1 MPGIAKNTVREN
13 LGYVES
19 IARVQANA
27 DAGLRTKQ
35 AKAKQARLSREA
47 AERRATAENPGRDTI
62 AYVEKYFP
70 FFKALYPL
78 AEHERFKSKA
88 VVEFREH
95 YIQKYGRA
103 ETNEARE
110 ARRAHFN
117 EQFEEWYAHNYA
129 DYTKEC
135 QKQAHDDAFAMYQEE
150 IARGA
155 DLGTSFEDAYEH
167 AQIAYMANRDSKRPL
182 NFSVTHFVNLF
193 RRMAGAEFAYL
204 LRTGENASPN
214 MREGARIVY
223 KERKAEIDAV
233 PRNGSTF
240 PRVSA
245 QPRVEE
251 VGPNGETSATHD
263 LVKETH
269 KSGGKG
275 QTVVAGTWVLR
286 QPSSSEA

>member
-27 DAGLRTKQ
+27 DAGLRAKQ

-47 AERRATAENPGRDTI
+47 AERRSISENPGRDTI

-88 VVEFREH
+88 VLEFREQ
-95 YIQKYGRA
+95 YIQRYGKA
-103 ETNEARE
+103 QNQEARD
-110 ARRAHFN
+110 ARKAHFN
-117 EQFEEWYAHNYA
+117 EQFEAWFAHNYA
-129 DYTKEC
+129 EYTKGC
-135 QKQAHDDAFAMYQEE
+135 QQQAHDDAFAMYQEE

-182 NFSVTHFVNLF
+182 NFSVEHFINLF
-193 RRMAGAEFAYL
+193 RRMGATEFAYF
-204 LRTGENASPN
+204 LRTGEDASPN
-214 MREGARIVY
+214 MREGAKIAY
-223 KERKAEIDAV
+223 KERKDEIDAI

-240 PRVSA
+240 PRAVA
-245 QPRVEE
+245 QPRAEE

-263 LVKETH
+263 FVKETH

-275 QTVVAGTWVLR
+275 QTVVAGSWVQR